1 MYTDF
6 NENNIYYDIFGE
18 GKNYILLLHGWGCS
32 GKIFDPVI
40 SLLNKKYKFIVVD
53 FNGHGR
59 SPEPQKTFY
68 VKDFAEVIYNLLLSL
83 NIDKINI
90 IAHSFGARV
99 AIFLASQHPK
109 LVSKMI
115 ITGGAGIILNRNKR
129 FNLKNLSYKFQKNFL
144 NIFRKVNLFNKQ
156 IDNLQE
162 ALIQKYGSDDYKV
175 LSPGMRKTF
184 IAVVNQDLTSY
195 LKNIVAS
202 TLLIWGNKDTETP
215 IEYAIIMND
224 NIEDSAIITFE
235 NMGHFAFLED
245 VQRFVA
251 ITDNF
256 FSEEWSWSIYY

>member
-1 MYTDF
+1 M
-6 NENNIYYDIFGE
+6 
-18 GKNYILLLHGWGCS
+18 
-32 GKIFDPVI
+32 
-40 SLLNKKYKFIVVD
+40 
-53 FNGHGR
+53 
-59 SPEPQKTFY
+59 
-68 VKDFAEVIYNLLLSL
+68 SL
-83 NIDKINI
+83 NIDKTNI

-129 FNLKNLSYKFQKNFL
+129 FNFKNLSYKFQKNFL
-144 NIFRKVNLFNKQ
+144 NIFRKANLFIKQ

-175 LSPGMRKTF
+175 LTPGMRKTF
-184 IAVVNQDLTSY
+184 IAVVNQDLTGY
-195 LKNIVAS
+195 LKYIVAS

-224 NIEDSAIITFE
+224 YIEDSAIITFE
-235 NMGHFAFLED
+235 NRGHFAFLED

-256 FSEEWSWSIYY
+256 FSEE